1 MHKNKTHFTFKLNL
15 LVKEYLLLMMQG
27 LFKDRC
33 RSSLLSPTSAILH
46 TKYMMWKRQTLCL
59 IDGNQ
64 TPLFL
69 SVNNVHYNLSLVQSL
84 VCTLLKERNE
94 IRTYKFEKSRQNCAI
109 EGLAGK
115 LKGFSFQFWVQ
126 RREVSKLSFSTFH
139 WRVNGKMHWKTLKML
154 KFKVS

>member
-1 MHKNKTHFTFKLNL
+1 MHKNKTRFTFGLKLL
-15 LVKEYLLLMMQG
+15 AKEFLLLMMQG

-33 RSSLLSPTSAILH
+33 RSSLLSPTSVILH

-69 SVNNVHYNLSLVQSL
+69 SVNNVHYNLSLVQFVQSL
-84 VCTLLKERNE
+84 ACTLFRNE
-94 IRTYKFEKSRQNCAI
+94 MKLWRMKFEKSRQNCVM
-109 EGLAGK
+109 EGLGK

-126 RREVSKLSFSTFH
+126 TI
-139 WRVNGKMHWKTLKML
+139 
-154 KFKVS
+154 KVSEFIFFNVPLAGKWENASKNTKNAKI